1 MADAPLY
8 ELVNP
13 SDAYTF
19 RADKHEVAAL
29 VSLLLGNGMT
39 PAKPVEEGKGLDVPM
54 LLGPGATAWFTKTFG
69 RSLEDA
75 LVAEAEAVAAALDS
89 LWIGRP
95 AERLEL
101 EKALALMPDP
111 KARRKY
117 LEERHERQRTSM
129 NNIGK
134 AAWHYAER
142 IRELHHKGELKAKET
157 AA

>member
-13 SDAYTF
+13 SDPYTF
-19 RADKHEVAAL
+19 RADRHEVAAI

-39 PAKPVEEGKGLDVPM
+39 PAKPVEEGKGLDVPAF
-54 LLGPGATAWFTKTFG
+54 LGPGAIAWFTETFS
-69 RSLEDA
+69 RAPDETLA
-75 LVAEAEAVAAALDS
+75 AEAEAVATALDS
-89 LWIGRP
+89 LWIGGP
-95 AERLEL
+95 AERIEV
-101 EKALALMPDP
+101 EAALALIPDP

-117 LEERHERQRTSM
+117 LEERHKRRRTSM

-134 AAWHYAER
+134 AAWFYAER
-142 IRELHHKGELKAKET
+142 IRERHRKGELKAKET